1 MADKV
6 PNGKGPSDATK
17 GFSVKGINVTEGSLN
32 KALETVD
39 LLGQLG
45 TKDPQP
51 CVTALSQ
58 AVQYQADFDTNFED
72 RGAFVTGVAKFM
84 EEATN
89 HADMNKLLDEGQTYA
104 AMLYTWRCCSRGIP
118 QGACSDQ
125 TSRVKL
131 NQMIVDVLQPLITK
145 LMNFMAFHERA
156 IDRFCLEVKRLCH
169 EEVKNDFVSEAYLL
183 TLGKFINMFVELDEL
198 KNMKAGLSND
208 HSIYKRSANFIGL
221 MKDAQVTE
229 RSQMLGMF
237 LANKN
242 EIRRKLKLALMAIDG
257 YDELLADVI
266 NISVNMYENKMYLE
280 PSEKYML
287 VKVMA
292 FSMAL
297 IDKKKTIAFK
307 KISFSKIDRIL
318 KEVEVVPLYG
328 DMQVGI
334 YKYIKDSPSYDVS
347 KWSSSESSHP
357 QSNLLVHLPAIRE
370 DHLSYIS
377 QLSRYSIEDKCIPH
391 DKGVKKS
398 ETDAKNRDLYNLAL
412 QGLQLLS
419 SWTQKIMEFYSW
431 KLLNPTTENC
441 PETAEHYERSTK
453 YNYSNEEKFALVEV
467 IAMVKGL
474 QVKMS
479 RMESMLTDAIHSHMY
494 AELQDLVQLE
504 LREPL
509 RRSVKNSKTIN
520 KMVLLSIRDSC
531 VDWLG
536 GIEPSNDPAL
546 KGKKDSNEGFSIQ
559 VPRKRVGPS
568 GTQLYMVRT
577 MLESVISNKGLA
589 KKTSRKDFDSHSVA
603 SMESFHQKSFYWSYL
618 LNFSETLQNCCDL
631 SQLWFREFFLEMTN
645 GARVQ
650 FPIEMSMPWI
660 LTDHV
665 LETKESSMMEY
676 ILYPLD
682 LYNDSAH
689 YALSKFRQQFLYD
702 EVEAEVNLC
711 FDQFVFKLS
720 EQLFTCF
727 KQMASCIMLDK
738 KLCSACTQA
747 GIKVT
752 LPPVNRYETLMQQTN
767 VQLLGRSVN
776 LKSLLSQRVNA
787 ALKNSLDIAISRFET
802 GDLTHVIELEGLI
815 QCNRLVHKLLSKHLV
830 LDDFDAMLKEADT
843 NVNIPCGRITLHILS
858 EIKGDFLPM
867 YCFNGTTNRFV
878 KTVLLD
884 FSEEYTMSRDKMHSV
899 SAHYIWGSK
908 ALGSMYSSV
917 YSPYAGFIG
926 MPHFQTIS
934 HLIGYQGVAII
945 FSELLKFV
953 ERLLKSTIQDHLK
966 PIKDAMPAKCGL
978 TLFSYG
984 SVGALSKYYAQ
995 LVDIVQHPDL
1005 RTETFHW
1012 FRVLGNA
1019 IIFFLLMEQALNQ
1032 EEMCDLSQ
1040 AAAFNNIIP
1049 PPHLARKD
1057 NESKED
1063 RRARAKKAMERLVT
1077 KYSALHTI
1085 NVISQHGTQQ
1095 QADMAKSA
1103 QLLTQEK
1110 LCCGLSMFQAILYQ
1124 IQTYLDD
1131 EIWRGKPPDNGVMN
1145 VNECQE
1151 FHRLWS
1157 AMQFVFCMPVG
1168 QNLSIEQLFG
1178 EGLNWAG
1185 CTLMVLLQQHR
1196 RFEVLDFCY
1205 HIVKVNRVDMKND
1218 TLEGIELQK
1227 MVSRI
1232 RKFQLLNSQIFSQ
1245 LLNHFRREENK
1256 GMENGMDPNSKDMP
1270 KKGEHIMDPKI
1281 IHFSPPVY
1289 EPVAII

>member
-1 MADKV
+1 MAEKV
-6 PNGKGPSDATK
+6 SDGKGPTDVTK
-17 GFSVKGINVTEGSLN
+17 GFNVKGLIVTEGSLKN
-32 KALETVD
+32 ALETVD
-39 LLGQLG
+39 LLSQLG
-45 TKDPQP
+45 TKKPQP

-58 AVQYQADFDTNFED
+58 AVQYQVDFDTNFED

-89 HADMNKLLDEGQTYA
+89 HADMNKLLEEGQTYA

-118 QGACSDQ
+118 QGASNDQ
-125 TSRVKL
+125 KNRVEV

-156 IDRFCLEVKRLCH
+156 IDRFCMEVKRLCH

-242 EIRRKLKLALMAIDG
+242 EIRRKLKVALMVIDG

-292 FSMAL
+292 FSVAL
-297 IDKKKTIAFK
+297 IDKKKTVAFK
-307 KISFSKIDRIL
+307 KISFSKLDRIL
-318 KEVEVVPLYG
+318 KEVEIVPLYG
-328 DMQVGI
+328 DMQVAI
-334 YKYIKDSPSYDVS
+334 YKYIKDSPCFDIS
-347 KWSSSESSHP
+347 KWSSCESSHPCP
-357 QSNLLVHLPAIRE
+357 QSNLLVNLPAIRE

-377 QLSRYSIEDKCIPH
+377 QLSRYSTE
-391 DKGVKKS
+391 
-398 ETDAKNRDLYNLAL
+398 
-412 QGLQLLS
+412 
-419 SWTQKIMEFYSW
+419 YSW

-441 PETAEHYERSTK
+441 PATAEHYERSTK

-494 AELQDLVQLE
+494 AELQNLVQIE

-509 RRSVKNSKTIN
+509 RRSVKNNKTIN

-531 VDWLG
+531 VDWLN
-536 GIEPSNDPAL
+536 GIEPPDDPAL
-546 KGKKDSNEGFSIQ
+546 KGKKDSNEGFPIQ
-559 VPRKRVGPS
+559 VPRKQVGPS

-577 MLESVISNKGLA
+577 MLESIISNKGLA
-589 KKTSRKDFDSHSVA
+589 KKSSRKDFDSQSVA
-603 SMESFHQKSFYWSYL
+603 SMESFHQKSFYWNYL
-618 LNFSETLQNCCDL
+618 LNFGESLQNCCDL

-645 GARVQ
+645 GGRVQ

-689 YALSKFRQQFLYD
+689 YALTKFRQQFLYD

-720 EQLFTCF
+720 EQLFTSF

-738 KLCSACTQA
+738 KLCSDCTQA

-767 VQLLGRSVN
+767 VQILGRSVN
-776 LKSLLSQRVNA
+776 LRSLVSQRVNT

-802 GDLTHVIELEGLI
+802 GDLTRIIELEGLI
-815 QCNRLVHKLLSKHLV
+815 QCNRLAHKLLSKHLI
-830 LDDFDAMLKEADT
+830 LDEFDAMLKEADI

-867 YCFNGTTNRFV
+867 YCFNGSTNRFV
-878 KTVLLD
+878 RTVLLN
-884 FSEEYTMSRDKMHSV
+884 FSEEYTMSRDKLQSV
-899 SAHYIWGSK
+899 SAQYIWGSK
-908 ALGSMYSSV
+908 ALGSIYSTV
-917 YSPYAGFIG
+917 YSPFSGFVG
-926 MPHFQTIS
+926 MPHFQAIS
-934 HLIGYQGVAII
+934 HLIGYQGIAII

-953 ERLLKSTIQDHLK
+953 ERLLKSTIQDYLK
-966 PIKDAMPAKCGL
+966 PIKEAMPQKCGL

-984 SVGALSKYYAQ
+984 SIGALSKYYAQ
-995 LVDIVQHPDL
+995 LVDIIQHPDL

-1019 IIFFLLMEQALNQ
+1019 IVFFLLMEQAIHQ
-1032 EEMCDLSQ
+1032 EEICDLRQ
-1040 AAAFNNIIP
+1040 AGAFNNIIP

-1057 NESKED
+1057 NESKDE
-1063 RRARAKKAMERLVT
+1063 RRVRAKKAMDRLVT
-1077 KYSALHTI
+1077 KYSSLHAI
-1085 NVISQHGTQQ
+1085 NVVSQHGSQK
-1095 QADMAKSA
+1095 QADIAKA
-1103 QLLTQEK
+1103 TQLLTQEK
-1110 LCCGLSMFQAILYQ
+1110 LCCGLSMFQTILYQ
-1124 IQTYLDD
+1124 IQTFLDD
-1131 EIWRGKPPDNGVMN
+1131 EIWRGKPPENGVIN

-1218 TLEGIELQK
+1218 TYEGIELQK

-1232 RKFQLLNSQIFSQ
+1232 RKFQLLNTQIFSQ
-1245 LLNHFRREENK
+1245 LLNHLNRK
-1256 GMENGMDPNSKDMP
+1256 MEKDMDPNSADMK
-1270 KKGEHIMDPKI
+1270 KKGKDITEPNI
-1281 IHFSPPVY
+1281 INFSPPVY
-1289 EPVAII
+1289 ESVAII